1 MVNYYI
7 MAIKDIDLTFI
18 KVNFDINSFNQMVF
32 NFKNYFKIKVKVY
45 FKTNLVKLNNLDYF
59 IAFIIE
65 VFNFVIIIYFI
76 EVSNFKNINL
86 VKHFFMFLLLLTL
99 IQDNFLNNLINFI
112 KFEVII
118 NITFFVNLT

>member
-1 MVNYYI
+1 